1 MTDRPEFYSDES
13 KVPAGAIRL
22 DVTKQA
28 HSELFFVEHPTLRKD
43 STEAEEL
50 LATYLKDH
58 VLQTLW
64 VYLPWKNTAVHM
76 PSEEVYFKLRT
87 ARNRN
92 LITESEQ
99 ATVRAK
105 CVGVAGLS
113 VGSSVVS
120 SLVATAGPKTI
131 RLADPDTID
140 ITNLNRIN
148 ATLLDVG
155 RNKTEVTAKR
165 AWELDPF
172 LDLQLHESGVTNE
185 SLPSFVSN
193 PKLNVFI
200 DEMDAIALKIESRH
214 VCKRFG
220 VPVVMATDNGDSV
233 IVDVE
238 RFDLEPERPIF
249 HGRVDITAEELSG
262 MNRDMFV
269 KLANRII
276 DPAYFTA
283 RQQKSIME
291 IGKTL
296 SGVPQLSTAATI
308 AGSAVS
314 FVVRRIL
321 LGEDMPSGRYV
332 LSCED
337 SFISN
342 YNALEEIQ
350 KRDASTEEFKSYFGE

>member
-1 MTDRPEFYSDES
+1 MKERPEFYSDES
-13 KVPAGAIRL
+13 KVPAGAVKLNVVER
-22 DVTKQA
+22 A
-28 HSELFFVEHPTLRKD
+28 HTELFFVEHPNLRKD
-43 STEAEEL
+43 APEVEAQL
-50 LATYLKDH
+50 SDYLKNH
-58 VLQTLW
+58 TLSALW
-64 VYLPWKNTAVHM
+64 VYFPWRNTAIHI
-76 PSEEVYFKLRT
+76 PNEETYFKLRT

-99 ATVRAK
+99 LTVRAK
-105 CVGVAGLS
+105 TVGIAGLS
-113 VGSSVVS
+113 VGSSVVT

-131 RLADPDTID
+131 KLADPDTID

-155 RNKTEVTAKR
+155 ENKTTTTAKR

-172 LDLQLHESGVTNE
+172 LDLQLHEDGVTNE

-193 PKLNVFI
+193 PKLGVFI
-200 DEMDAIALKIESRH
+200 DEMDAIALKIESRD

-238 RFDLEPERPIF
+238 RFDLEPDRPIF

-276 DPAYFTA
+276 DPAYFTE

-332 LSCED
+332 ISCEE
-337 SFISN
+337 SFIQN
-342 YNALEEIQ
+342 YNGIEERA
-350 KRDASTEEFKSYFGE
+350 KRDKGTEAFKAHFGE

>member
-1 MTDRPEFYSDES
+1 MKDRPEFYSDES
-13 KVPAGAIRL
+13 KVPAGAILL
-22 DVTKQA
+22 DVTEQA
-28 HSELFFVEHPTLRKD
+28 HKELFFVEQPHLRKD
-43 STEAEEL
+43 SPEAQTLLTE
-50 LATYLKDH
+50 YLQSH
-58 VLQTLW
+58 VLPTVW
-64 VYLPWKNTAVHM
+64 VYLPWKNTAIHI
-76 PSEEVYFKLRT
+76 PNEEIYFKLRT

-99 ATVRAK
+99 VAVRAK
-105 CVGVAGLS
+105 SVGIAGLS
-113 VGSSVVS
+113 VGSSVVT

-155 RNKTEVTAKR
+155 QNKTTTTAKR

-172 LDLQLHESGVTNE
+172 LDLQLFEEGVTHE
-185 SLPSFVSN
+185 SLPDFVSN
-193 PKLNVFI
+193 PKLDVFV

-249 HGRVDITAEELSG
+249 HGRVDITPEELAG

-276 DPAYFTA
+276 DPKFFTE

-332 LSCED
+332 ISCEE
-337 SFISN
+337 SFIPN
-342 YNALEEIQ
+342 YNDIEERAT
-350 KRDASTEEFKSYFGE
+350 RDKSTEDFKAHFGE